1 MSRSVPWSRMG
12 AEFLVIFLGV
22 SVSLIADD
30 WRQERDAHA
39 AERAALGE
47 LRADLLADSA
57 LFVRSV
63 SRMNS
68 TDQSAIWIRRHLAVG
83 VQPDSA
89 LWHMRNVG
97 FANPFQANTT
107 TYSGLRASGRL
118 ALLRDPQIRRGIAR
132 YYELLLPR
140 LNKSGD
146 VFEEQQAHYV
156 DVLFDHALTPL
167 EESAKSNWVG
177 QGLGFTSSWD
187 AFRHDARV
195 EPAVTYVGLV
205 AGNWVAVAQ
214 PMIDLNS
221 RVRAA
226 MDSNSSR

>member
-1 MSRSVPWSRMG
+1 MG

-22 SVSLIADD
+22 SLSLVADD

-39 AERAALGE
+39 AERVALEE

-57 LFVRSV
+57 SFARSV
-63 SRMNS
+63 SRMEA
-68 TDQSAIWIRRHLAVG
+68 TDVSVVWIRRHLADG
-83 VQPDSA
+83 VTPDST

-97 FANPFQANTT
+97 FGNPFQENTT

-118 ALLRDPQIRRGIAR
+118 ALLRDPEIRRGIAR

-146 VFEEQQAHYV
+146 NFQEQQDRYV

-167 EESAKSNWVG
+167 EDSATSNWVS
-177 QGLGFTSSWD
+177 QGLDFTSSWE
-187 AFRHDARV
+187 AFRHDPRV
-195 EPAVTYVGLV
+195 EPTVTYVGLV
-205 AGNWVAVAQ
+205 AGNWVTVAQ
-214 PMIDLNS
+214 RMIDLNS
-221 RVRAA
+221 SLRSAI
-226 MDSNSSR
+226 DNYSSG